1 MIKHIIFD
9 WDGTLVNT
17 VRFLKI
23 SFENIREMMDMV
35 QMMKELFPEGMGTQG
50 ADGFGGGMDMTQLF
64 SMFGGNDM
72 SGIF

>member
-23 SFENIREMMDMV
+23 SFEETFSRFN
-35 QMMKELFPEGMGTQG
+35 TQ
-50 ADGFGGGMDMTQLF
+50 T
-64 SMFGGNDM
+64 
-72 SGIF
+72 